1 MLILSVN
8 WPLVV
13 LGHIVV
19 IFIFRS
25 RDREVPAVI
34 VLADFRCGCSAPC
47 RQTVQVCVGS
57 LQVEVIAAFAYE
69 FLVLLCQN
77 SLNQRI
83 ARCVIC
89 DRIG

>member
-34 VLADFRCGCSAPC
+34 VLADFAVAAPPHADRRFKSAWV
-47 RQTVQVCVGS
+47 RFRS
-57 LQVEVIAAFAYE
+57 K
-69 FLVLLCQN
+69 
-77 SLNQRI
+77 
-83 ARCVIC
+83 
-89 DRIG
+89 